1 MAEGVRPEDYCD
13 EPVDDEFGE
22 IIKCRSGRRGNS
34 VCVCVCVHA
43 FVRSSACVRSLP
55 YYYRKTKQRHN
66 HCIQGPAFKV

>member
-34 VCVCVCVHA
+34 VCVCTR
-43 FVRSSACVRSLP
+43 VRSFFRVR
-55 YYYRKTKQRHN
+55 
-66 HCIQGPAFKV
+66 A